1 MPIRKLQ
8 EADINRVAEIWFA
21 ANQNAHTFIPV
32 AYWKSHLEFV
42 KKMLPQTEVYV
53 YETNQTIQGFIGV
66 NGEFIEG
73 IFVANEMQSHG
84 IGKLLLDF
92 LKEKK
97 TKLSLNVYQKN
108 TRAIHFYQREGFQIQ
123 CEGLDEAT
131 GEKDYE
137 MLWKQEKEILG
148 GSK

>member
-1 MPIRKLQ
+1 MVDRQSKRTCFYSCCILGKPSGFRKKH
-8 EADINRVAEIWFA
+8 AA
-21 ANQNAHTFIPV
+21 ANRSLWI
-32 AYWKSHLEFV
+32 
-42 KKMLPQTEVYV
+42 
-53 YETNQTIQGFIGV
+53 
-66 NGEFIEG
+66 NGESIEG

-108 TRAIHFYQREGFQIQ
+108 TRAIRFYQREGFQIQ

-137 MLWKQEKEILG
+137 MVWKRE
-148 GSK
+148 